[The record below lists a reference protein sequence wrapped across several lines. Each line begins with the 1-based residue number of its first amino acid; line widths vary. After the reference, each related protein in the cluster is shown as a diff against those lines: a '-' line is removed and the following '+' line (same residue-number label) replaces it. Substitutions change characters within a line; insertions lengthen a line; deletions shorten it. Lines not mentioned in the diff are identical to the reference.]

1 MEVNYGGGG
10 SGLDAWIYFL
20 LFLFISLAIT
30 WLIIYTA
37 VRAAV
42 GHALDRM
49 KPHFVAEATAAP
61 DGVQFVVSNVGSAP
75 AVDLVVRWLDQPLGE
90 PIARAPFLG
99 VNARLEWTLAAA
111 QVPGE
116 TGSIRRLRLQW
127 SRDPDLGIE
136 SVTCAVLVPSR
147 LNTAG

>member
-1 MEVNYGGGG
+1 MEVNYGGG
-10 SGLDAWIYFL
+10 SGAEAWVYFL

-49 KPHFVAEATAAP
+49 KPHMVAEATATP
-61 DGVQFVVSNVGSAP
+61 DGVQFVVTNVGSAP

-90 PIARAPFLG
+90 PIARTPFLG
-99 VNARLEWTLAAA
+99 VNARFEWTLAVAD
-111 QVPGE
+111 VPGE
-116 TGSIRRLRLQW
+116 TDSIRRLSVQW
-127 SRDPDLGIE
+127 SRDPDPGNE
-136 SVTCAVLVPSR
+136 TVKCAVFVPSR